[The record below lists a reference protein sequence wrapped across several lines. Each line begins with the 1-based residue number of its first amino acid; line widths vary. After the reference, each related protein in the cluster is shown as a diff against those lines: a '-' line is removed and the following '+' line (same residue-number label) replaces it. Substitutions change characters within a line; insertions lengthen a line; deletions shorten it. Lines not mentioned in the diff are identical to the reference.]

1 MPIVIGLG
9 DENAWNDPLNVYGGK
24 PAQSEATKPTISGR
38 DYEDV
43 VNTVI
48 AEAAGEGD
56 DGMAAVA
63 SVIRNRADKRGKSL
77 ADIVRE
83 PKQFTGYEAPGPDAV
98 KAMQDPQ
105 MRARAAS
112 IVDRVL
118 AGELPDVTGGADH
131 YHADYVQPDWASKMP
146 QTAKVGR
153 HIFYRDGER
162 GGQKAS
168 AYAPGLDVGTA
179 SDPFAAVLRGDAG
192 RQVLSPLKDQPAGN
206 DVLLSKL
213 QPGKPASY
221 IADLHDDMRAGLTTM
236 FTEAPDFVREGLDIL
251 SGARTPEKQ
260 AQIIADNA
268 GKYGFSRRAWEAD
281 VEAMGPVEAGKKWR
295 PMFRELGVTKNIGM
309 PGGSN
314 HQHGTATDLGW
325 KGGPFSSAPKEVRDW
340 VHTNAG
346 NYGLAF
352 PMAHEPWHI
361 ETANARAGGNAK
373 QAQGKTIV
381 VDGAFK
387 TSDPMGLM
395 AGGNPF
401 EAIAS
406 QQQAAT
412 DQTEADTADG
422 FERSRIAAE
431 NERHNAEVQKAAAA
445 DPSRYELVDEAAAQD
460 WQKTWNAENQSSG
473 RAGDF
478 VRNFGIGAAQ
488 TSQSISNLNELL
500 ISKLPGGDWINEKL
514 NSIERWM
521 GGGKTVA
528 EARKESIE
536 RQAASRSEEG
546 KAAAEKTVFQKDSWA
561 LGDALSDPDWYLM
574 QIAQSAPSTIA
585 TMAPSGLLARGAFT
599 AAMASGAGEVA
610 AAGAAA
616 KMATV
621 AGGVTEGILGGAQSA
636 LSIKEKIAAIPRDQ
650 LLQSDAVK
658 QLIADGKTEDEAI
671 RAVSDDAQVQGLVT
685 AGVATGIFGGMGD
698 RAMAQIIGEGIGG
711 GIARRVATGA
721 VKGAVGEGVFEEM
734 PQNVAQTV
742 AENAA
747 MRGVKPDQQ
756 LFEGGAEAAAS
767 GLAAGAAMG
776 GGMGA
781 VGGAMSPRAPG
792 ASDATDAPD
801 TEPPMPATQEPKG
814 PVGRAVQHAEQ
825 QIAARAAPAPGAEQG
840 SALPE
845 VGATV
850 RVDADGIAPF
860 MGQIEGYEGSEAV
873 VIDNGS
879 GEVYQ
884 IPIENLTRIAPAIGQ
899 AATPDAGPQ
908 PINDSI
914 PEYSSDPALEPMQP
928 RGTDIQTEP
937 LPPASEQK
945 PATERFPSAPLPG
958 ERVIV
963 DDPNGGRFPAK
974 VRSYEEGAT
983 EALVVTDD
991 GKELQVPVASLAVS
1005 KLTDKQV
1012 EAQELKRNPPVDR
1025 TEERAAAGPNSRA
1038 VSGRTVVMPDDR
1050 HARLYDLGRDRTLTK
1065 RTLGASQLDL
1075 GGVNNPEL
1083 QALATEF
1090 KVTPQAIEAMADDYR
1105 YRVERAAK
1113 SATSDMPQRVAPVN
1127 ERRLMQWQR
1136 EAAKA
1141 APESHAQEQTAG
1153 MWWDA
1158 ELTEMDRKRI
1168 LAEAGVKRSEKMMW
1182 AGFTPGIRAKLEPF
1196 RVKQV
1201 DEPNDQVDGMSAS
1214 VGDNASAVDTAAH
1227 KAATSP
1233 SNDMPEP
1240 TQAQKEAGN
1249 YKLGHLRIGGLDI
1262 SVENPA
1268 GSERKGVDPSGKP
1281 WSVEMKSHYGYIK
1294 GTVGKDK
1301 DHIDVFLR
1309 PGTETLSDDSPVF
1322 VVDQQSEKGSFDEH
1336 KVMLGFE
1343 SEEAAKAAYLENYTA
1358 GWNGLR
1364 SITPTTLGAFKQWT
1378 AQGDTTKPFAPK
1390 APPTADPYDEVHR
1403 RMGVRVS
1410 PKDFVSDVANKKLQT
1425 AAVIDTRGKLWVL
1438 KPTTNPA
1445 GDHAE
1450 FFGELIGRDL
1460 VPFDKTGYVTVTS
1473 YSGQIGATS
1482 DGPMSVAQSST
1493 VNAIR
1498 SAAERYGVNYT
1509 GEQPDAAAGTA
1520 VRVDNDRAAS
1530 AEPAEQNRTDA
1541 EEAQNG
1547 PSDVAEKRR
1556 RAGAGSPVASGR
1568 KDVAPATRNADTNT
1582 ALTPAFDASKYPW
1595 NDVWGSEAEVI
1606 SDALSR
1612 LSSTNG
1618 GDQPLVD
1625 LIRSGASDAEL
1636 LNFIGTRWGIGGAGG
1651 NRYMVETSAGPTVTV
1666 ILEKDDGKKRVV
1678 LKGPKLA
1685 RALREEFNVSLDE
1698 MRAKAEGEQ
1707 EKPKA
1712 KPEVSENKIF
1722 TSDAAERARALLRSK
1737 FEIKPGNILRNEVDT
1752 EAGSFSIAGTPTVT
1766 EVLQATLDSA
1776 NEIEK
1781 DLAEKVISFVGNV
1794 KVRFVNREAM
1804 SRIAPGAAGA
1814 FDTSAAP
1821 DSVMITILNDRSKSA
1836 VRRIALHE
1844 AIHAMTV
1851 QRIKQNRWAMSL
1863 RSIQQAISDHLRDN
1877 PVTSPRLSAIIKNA
1891 LQSEEE
1897 VLSYGMTDPEFQ
1909 RFLNSVT
1916 LSKQQWEDI
1925 SGETAGPRRSA
1936 WFGLVSMV
1944 RRILNLPKNTHS
1956 ALEATIRVTEAM
1968 SQTPTLS
1975 AASVRP
1981 QIFRSDIDPEMM
1993 QAGITLAGYHI
2004 ERGARTFAAYAGA
2017 MLADLGEVAR
2027 PYLKSWYMGV
2037 KYDPRATAFDGMSSA
2052 AEVDAADVNAIG
2064 GNDEP
2069 AELEDDGAGALEA
2082 EPAGTIPPVEGG
2094 RKAGSRTGSGG
2105 GADIPRGDTA
2115 RGERGEPRRR
2125 VADDEGAV
2133 SPSASKPGASGSSK
2147 PDATG
2152 PRRDARRAE
2161 DNAGE
2166 VGPFGPIL
2174 RGYEGRWR
2182 DAALELERLQTG
2194 DAIGALHHKDVGPI
2208 DLVWGKAG
2216 NDRSDGFGL
2225 AKLIAWHPEVL
2236 VDLQGTLDAMEVV
2249 SRSDNRIQ
2257 LQNPGKSKAGVRLSW
2272 DGKTKHWLISAFVM
2286 GERRSERSTDR
2297 LANIW
2302 ADASSAPPPIENI
2315 TDKLKNVQ
2323 SAAVPAQKQAADF
2336 AISADDKIGQG
2347 GAKTKFANNVAAIRL
2362 LRTLTD
2368 EQRPAT
2374 RDEQATLAKWVGWG
2388 GLREAF
2394 GRDDGS
2400 VSKGWEK
2407 QAAELRDLLT
2417 PEEYRAAEASTRNA
2431 HYTAPEVAS
2440 AMWSIAQRLGFRG
2453 GQVLEPSVGVG
2464 NFIGLMPGDVRSG
2477 SRVTGVELDH
2487 ITGGIAK
2494 HLYPGANI
2502 QAPVGFETFSM
2513 PDGYFDLAIG
2523 NPPFGSERLYDK
2535 GRPHLRKMAIHNFFF
2550 AKSIEGLKPGGVLAM
2565 VVTNRFLDNGSMVT
2579 RQLISK
2585 QADLIGAI
2593 RLPNTAFLK
2602 NAGTEVTT
2610 DIVLFQKRA
2619 PGTEPAS
2626 NAWLETVDYR
2636 GADGKPVPLN
2646 RYFIDN
2652 PQMMLGEFGAYGTMY
2667 GPDEPALIAPKG
2679 QDLPAELEKAIN
2691 RLPSGI
2697 MSAPGAKPVIA
2708 EKVAEGVEDVH
2719 VGSLFLADGQ
2729 VHQRMPDSL
2738 GQPQS
2743 KPVEFPNE
2751 KAKERVS
2758 GMVRVRD
2765 VFARLRRAQIDENAS
2780 EKQVENL
2787 RAMLNK
2793 AYDAFVSKHGPI
2805 NADGNKRLFRDDPTW
2820 PQISA
2825 LENNFD
2831 KGISDAVAKTT
2842 GEKARAPSAEKAP
2855 IFRKRTQEPYHPPIH
2870 AETAKDALAQTL
2882 NERGRVDMKYMQSLY
2897 GKGEEDITSEL
2908 GPLLFKTP
2916 SGAHEVADA
2925 YLSGNVKA
2933 KLAEAERAA
2942 ETDPDF
2948 RRNIAALRDVIP
2960 ADIEP
2965 VDIDVKPGAPWV
2977 PGKHVADFINHITE
2991 SRGATAHYSKMQGAW
3006 ALDIPH
3012 AAATAETLWGTGRA
3026 SVGQIVTAALNGKS
3040 AQVFNRDANGNAV
3053 IDQAATDAAN
3063 EKVERVK
3070 TEWQR
3075 WLWDN
3080 DARRDELA
3088 RLYNDT
3094 FNTDVVRVYDGE
3106 HLTLPGKVSDDII
3119 TLRPHQKSFVWRT
3132 LQSSVALADHTVGA
3146 GKTFALIAS
3155 VMEKRRTGQAKKPL
3169 LTVPNHLVGQWAA
3182 DFVKLYPGAKVLAA
3196 TKRDFERENRKRLM
3210 ARITTGDWDA
3220 VIIAHSQF
3228 GLIGVAPESEAK
3240 FIEQQIVD
3248 MEASI
3253 RDMRQQTGEKSR
3265 NVNQLA
3271 KQRQNLET
3279 KLKTLLD
3286 AGRKDDGLYFDDL
3299 GVDALY
3305 VDEFHEFKNLPF
3317 VTGMQRVAGLG
3328 NPAGSKK
3335 ATDMYLKIQQVIER
3349 TGGNIVVATGT
3360 PLSNTMAE
3368 MYTLQRY
3375 LSPKVLTRLGIAHFD
3390 AWARVF
3396 GDVVTDWELSPS
3408 GQYKL
3413 NTRFARFVNIPELMT
3428 QYLSFA
3434 DVISNDDIKAQLAA
3448 QGKTLPLPKI
3458 KGGKPTNI
3466 TVERSPDQ
3474 ASYIGEG
3481 SMGAD
3486 GSLSFPAGSLVYRAE
3501 NLPKKAEK
3509 GADNMLKV
3517 MSDARKAALDMRL
3530 IDPGYGDYSGS
3541 KVNRAADEMK
3551 RIYDEWGAEK
3561 GAQLVFID
3569 LSTPKK
3575 AKAKEEAALRALIK
3589 RADDGD
3595 EAAQEKLD
3603 AMSPDEFLAL
3613 ESPFSVYDDLRDKL
3627 IERGVPAAEIAFI
3640 HDANTELQKEE
3651 LFGKVRSGRIRFLFG
3666 STAKMGAGTNVQNR
3680 LVALHHLDA
3689 PWRPSDLE
3697 QRDGRIVRQGN
3708 ELYAA
3713 DPTGFEVEILRYA
3726 TKNTLDARQW
3736 QGIEAKARFIGQIR
3750 KGDVKT
3756 RVIEDIAGEAANAA
3770 EMKAAASGNPL
3781 ILEEMDTRRRLRQ
3794 LEAQATEHERE
3805 QHRIKAKMRDVDA
3818 ERTLIEGRA
3827 DAVAVDAASAAA
3839 LAAKPFSAVVA
3850 GETVEKPKEFGAALL
3865 AAMRNAIVDGTENQ
3879 KIGSYGDFQLSIEHN
3894 YQSNFTVIIDGAR
3907 EHNVT
3912 VSDAGEQ
3919 DATGL
3924 AMQIIN
3930 TVKRLQNVPVLDS
3943 ERAAELTKQAPAL
3956 EKQLGPWAGVQ
3967 ELSDT
3972 AAKHR
3977 RLIDALKPKAKPA
3990 AGVAP
3995 ATGTTDTPDM
4005 LPSNKDK
4012 RPDPLMTGT
4021 GNNFRSLKAPP
4032 VQPGQSL
4039 LDWATKAVLAKGRAD
4054 GNEYLVAVEDDGSL
4068 IEHGTTSD
4076 RRNVGLSLKL
4086 ERAMLNPDRQI
4097 AIFHNHPAN
4106 GPISRQDMTQ
4116 LAYPGV
4122 YSVWALGHDGKNT
4135 RVSLAAGAR
4144 DALGLKNAEPATVI
4158 AKMSDLARALTIAEG
4173 KLRDGIQNLV
4183 NDRVIT
4189 GDQASTAHLE
4199 SMPLV
4204 AARAGVIDY
4213 QTNEPYDVGQVPGLD
4228 GLIDDAALI
4237 LSGALFNERNAKKIA
4252 DARVRGPA
4260 KSVRHIAE
4268 LERLAGGYQQVAAQQ
4283 SGSSALHEGSAGDY
4297 SAKAAGTVTRERI
4310 TRELSGRLTDIQPAL
4325 LKAIPLNYFTELARP
4340 NMKAVGDYLRV
4351 KRLMDAFRGE
4361 KHAAADE
4368 VAGDWIKYARLGLLG
4383 KDKTR
4388 AQALSDLM
4396 HQSTIYGIDPSQTD
4410 EETTQKFYYEVL
4422 RKKYMAL
4429 SPAGR
4434 ALYQRVRDAYKAQA
4448 EELDQILLD
4457 NVRKAQQI
4465 AQDRAADRYKRT
4477 LQKIRDAGLSPL
4489 DRRRAEEDAE
4499 SAYKAEKTKSTWAAK
4514 ARMTKMRIAFEST
4527 RVQPPYFPL
4536 GRFGRYFVTLR
4547 NADGSVASFSKFE
4560 KAADRDRF
4568 ADEVAAQYADFKIEK
4583 GVMEQGSDL
4592 RRAMDPRMVA
4602 EIETMLGD
4610 AGVGNDV
4617 MDMIW
4622 QRYLETMPD
4631 LSTRKR
4637 FIHRKGTAG
4646 YDKDALRVFSS
4657 HMFHA
4662 AHQMAKVKFGLELQ
4676 ELVNQ
4681 TTEQAKEADDQTR
4694 AMTLANELSKRHDW
4708 VMNPTGSKVAQTMT
4722 SAAFVWFMAASPA
4735 SAAVNMAQTYMMGVP
4750 ILGAKFGGALNA
4762 ARALVATSYVKDADL
4777 KSDEQSALDAF
4788 MSSGLI
4794 DRTQSH
4800 DLAGV
4805 GETGVDYT
4813 PLRARIM
4820 GVLSWAFHKAEVW
4833 NRRTVALA
4841 AYRLAREA
4849 GQDYLTAV
4857 DTAHELT
4864 WKTHFDYSNSSRPAL
4879 MQNDFAKVAL
4889 VFRQYNINMLYRVFR
4904 DVQQSIAGES
4914 AQAKR
4919 EARFQL
4925 AGVIGMMTLVGGLT
4939 GTFGF
4944 NLAMTLAGM
4953 VFGDDDDPID
4963 FAEGFKADVVNIL
4976 GPELGGILLNG
4987 APGHYL
4993 GIDLSSR
5000 IGMPDLWWRS
5010 PAQELQGKDEY
5021 MYWVSQSLGATV
5033 SLGEQ
5038 LFRGAELISEGD
5050 VARGVEILA
5059 PKFVRDLMKSY
5070 RYANEGLTTIR
5081 GDEMMTPERIGWHG
5095 VVAQALGFTPAA
5107 VSETWE
5113 RNSAMKNAETKLMD
5127 ERQRLVNK
5135 WAMAAMDG
5143 DKAGVEEATKAI
5155 SKWNAVPIHQ
5165 PVAIKKETLQ
5175 RSIKTRAAND
5185 AKRQDGTLIKNEILG
5200 RRLRDA
5206 MAERVY

>member
-9 DENAWNDPLNVYGGK
+9 DETAWNDPLNVYGGK
-24 PAQSEATKPTISGR
+24 PVEAEAAKPTITGR

-43 VNTVI
+43 VSTVI

-168 AYAPGLDVGTA
+168 AYAPGLDVGAA
-179 SDPFAAVLRGDAG
+179 SDPFAAVLRGDGG
-192 RQVLSPLKDQPAGN
+192 RQVSSPLKDQPAGN

-221 IADLHDDMRAGLTTM
+221 IADLHDDMRSGLTTM
-236 FTEAPDFVREGLDIL
+236 FTDAPDFVREGLDIL

-295 PMFRELGVTKNIGM
+295 PTFRELGVTKNIGM

-361 ETANARAGGNAK
+361 ETANARAGDGAGPAK
-373 QAQGKTIV
+373 SGSDGQKVGRTIV

-387 TSDPMGLM
+387 ASDPMGLM

-422 FERSRIAAE
+422 FEQSRIAAE

-460 WQKTWNAENQSSG
+460 WQKAWNAENQSSG

-478 VRNFGIGAAQ
+478 LRNFGIGAAQ

-521 GGGKTVA
+521 GGGKTAA
-528 EARKESIE
+528 EARKEGIE

-546 KAAAEKTVFQKDSWA
+546 KAAAEKTVFEPGTLTFSSDNA
-561 LGDALSDPDWYLM
+561 LTDPDWYLM

-621 AGGVTEGILGGAQSA
+621 AGGFTEGILGGAQSA

-711 GIARRVATGA
+711 GIARRTAAGA
-721 VKGAVGEGVFEEM
+721 AKGMVGEGVFEEM

-747 MRGVKPDQQ
+747 MRRVNPDQS
-756 LFEGGAEAAAS
+756 LTEGIAEAAAS

-792 ASDATDAPD
+792 ASDTSPAPD
-801 TEPPMPATQEPKG
+801 AEPPMPAAPEPKG

-825 QIAARAAPAPGAEQG
+825 QIAARTAPAPGAEQG

-860 MGQIEGYEGSEAV
+860 MGQIEGYDGNEAV

-899 AATPDAGPQ
+899 AVTPDVGPQ

-914 PEYSSDPALEPMQP
+914 PEYSSDPALEPMPP
-928 RGTDIQTEP
+928 RGGEIQTGP
-937 LPPASEQK
+937 LPPTTEQK

-1012 EAQELKRNPPVDR
+1012 EAQEIKRNPPVDR

-1038 VSGRTVVMPDDR
+1038 VSGRTVVLPDDR

-1141 APESHAQEQTAG
+1141 APQSATQEQTAG

-1227 KAATSP
+1227 EAATSP
-1233 SNDMPEP
+1233 RNDTPEP

-1268 GSERKGVDPSGKP
+1268 GSERKGVDPSGKS

-1343 SEEAAKAAYLENYTA
+1343 SEEAAKVAYLENYTA
-1358 GWNGLR
+1358 GWTGLR

-1378 AQGDTTKPFAPK
+1378 AQGDTTKPFRSR
-1390 APPTADPYDEVHR
+1390 E
-1403 RMGVRVS
+1403 
-1410 PKDFVSDVANKKLQT
+1410 KL
-1425 AAVIDTRGKLWVL
+1425 
-1438 KPTTNPA
+1438 N
-1445 GDHAE
+1445 
-1450 FFGELIGRDL
+1450 
-1460 VPFDKTGYVTVTS
+1460 
-1473 YSGQIGATS
+1473 
-1482 DGPMSVAQSST
+1482 
-1493 VNAIR
+1493 
-1498 SAAERYGVNYT
+1498 
-1509 GEQPDAAAGTA
+1509 AAAGTA

-1530 AEPAEQNRTDA
+1530 AEPAEQNRTNA

-1556 RAGAGSPVASGR
+1556 RTGAGSPVASGR
-1568 KDVAPATRNADTNT
+1568 KDVAPATRNADTDT

-1685 RALREEFNVSLDE
+1685 KALREEFKVSLDE
-1698 MRAKAEGEQ
+1698 MRAKAEGAEEKSAQRRDYASLIKSLEDGLKSWPKGNKLLEAKLALAKRLQSLTDSEWEKVRPSFISDPAMDPGVTLQPENGMAAIDAALADEQ
-1707 EKPKA
+1707 ERPKA

-1722 TSDAAERARALLRSK
+1722 TADAAERARALLRSK
-1737 FEIKPGNILRNEVDT
+1737 
-1752 EAGSFSIAGTPTVT
+1752 
-1766 EVLQATLDSA
+1766 
-1776 NEIEK
+1776 
-1781 DLAEKVISFVGNV
+1781 
-1794 KVRFVNREAM
+1794 
-1804 SRIAPGAAGA
+1804 
-1814 FDTSAAP
+1814 
-1821 DSVMITILNDRSKSA
+1821 LN
-1836 VRRIALHE
+1836 
-1844 AIHAMTV
+1844 
-1851 QRIKQNRWAMSL
+1851 Q
-1863 RSIQQAISDHLRDN
+1863 
-1877 PVTSPRLSAIIKNA
+1877 
-1891 LQSEEE
+1891 
-1897 VLSYGMTDPEFQ
+1897 
-1909 RFLNSVT
+1909 LNS
-1916 LSKQQWEDI
+1916 
-1925 SGETAGPRRSA
+1925 G
-1936 WFGLVSMV
+1936 
-1944 RRILNLPKNTHS
+1944 
-1956 ALEATIRVTEAM
+1956 
-1968 SQTPTLS
+1968 
-1975 AASVRP
+1975 
-1981 QIFRSDIDPEMM
+1981 IDPEIM

-2064 GNDEP
+2064 GNNEP
-2069 AELEDDGAGALEA
+2069 AKLEDDGAGALEA
-2082 EPAGTIPPVEGG
+2082 EPAGAVPPVEGG
-2094 RKAGSRTGSGG
+2094 RKAGRRAGSSG
-2105 GADIPRGDTA
+2105 GADIPRGDAA
-2115 RGERGEPRRR
+2115 RGERGEPGRR

-2133 SPSASKPGASGSSK
+2133 SPSASKPRADGSSK

-2152 PRRDARRAE
+2152 PRRDARRAK
-2161 DNAGE
+2161 DDASE

-2216 NDRSDGFGL
+2216 DDRSDGFGL

-2336 AISADDKIGQG
+2336 AISADDQIGQG
-2347 GAKTKFANNVAAIRL
+2347 GAKTKFVNNVAAIRL
-2362 LRTLTD
+2362 LRTLND

-2464 NFIGLMPGDVRSG
+2464 NFIGLMPGDVRSA

-2579 RQLISK
+2579 RQFISK

-3551 RIYDEWGAEK
+3551 RIYEGWGAEK

-3589 RADDGD
+3589 RADEGD

-3613 ESPFSVYDDLRDKL
+3613 ESPFSVYDDLREKL

-3651 LFGKVRSGRIRFLFG
+3651 LFGKVRSGRVRFLFG

-4204 AARAGVIDY
+4204 AARAGLIDY
-4213 QTNEPYDVGQVPGLD
+4213 QTNEPYDVGQVPRLD
-4228 GLIDDAALI
+4228 SLIDDAALI

-4568 ADEVAAQYADFKIEK
+4568 AGEVAAQYADFKIEM

>member
-24 PAQSEATKPTISGR
+24 PVEAETSKPTISGR

-63 SVIRNRADKRGKSL
+63 SVIRNRADKRGKSP
-77 ADIVRE
+77 AEIVRE

-221 IADLHDDMRAGLTTM
+221 IADLHDDMRSGLTTM
-236 FTEAPDFVREGLDIL
+236 FTEAPNFVRDGLDIL

-295 PMFRELGVTKNIGM
+295 PTFRELGVTKNIGM

-422 FERSRIAAE
+422 FEQSRIAAE

-528 EARKESIE
+528 EARKKGIE

-776 GGMGA
+776 SGMGA

-792 ASDATDAPD
+792 ASDMSPAPD
-801 TEPPMPATQEPKG
+801 AEPPMPAAPEPKG

-825 QIAARAAPAPGAEQG
+825 QIAARAAPAPGPEQG

-860 MGQIEGYEGSEAV
+860 MGQIEGYDGSEAV

-914 PEYSSDPALEPMQP
+914 PEYSSDPALEPMPP

-1025 TEERAAAGPNSRA
+1025 SEERAAAGPNSRA
-1038 VSGRTVVMPDDR
+1038 VSGRTVVLPDDR

-1227 KAATSP
+1227 EAATSP
-1233 SNDMPEP
+1233 SNDTPEP

-1343 SEEAAKAAYLENYTA
+1343 SEDAAKAAYLENYTA
-1358 GWNGLR
+1358 GWTGLR

-1425 AAVIDTRGKLWVL
+1425 AAVIDPRGKLWVL

-1556 RAGAGSPVASGR
+1556 RGGAGSPVASSR
-1568 KDVAPATRNADTNT
+1568 KDVAPATRNADTDT

-1595 NDVWGSEAEVI
+1595 NDVWGSDAEAI

-1625 LIRSGASDAEL
+1625 LIRSGASDGEL

-1685 RALREEFNVSLDE
+1685 KALREEFKVSLDE
-1698 MRAKAEGEQ
+1698 MRAKAEGAQ

-1737 FEIKPGNILRNEVDT
+1737 
-1752 EAGSFSIAGTPTVT
+1752 
-1766 EVLQATLDSA
+1766 
-1776 NEIEK
+1776 
-1781 DLAEKVISFVGNV
+1781 
-1794 KVRFVNREAM
+1794 
-1804 SRIAPGAAGA
+1804 
-1814 FDTSAAP
+1814 
-1821 DSVMITILNDRSKSA
+1821 LN
-1836 VRRIALHE
+1836 
-1844 AIHAMTV
+1844 
-1851 QRIKQNRWAMSL
+1851 Q
-1863 RSIQQAISDHLRDN
+1863 
-1877 PVTSPRLSAIIKNA
+1877 
-1891 LQSEEE
+1891 
-1897 VLSYGMTDPEFQ
+1897 
-1909 RFLNSVT
+1909 LNS
-1916 LSKQQWEDI
+1916 
-1925 SGETAGPRRSA
+1925 G
-1936 WFGLVSMV
+1936 
-1944 RRILNLPKNTHS
+1944 
-1956 ALEATIRVTEAM
+1956 
-1968 SQTPTLS
+1968 
-1975 AASVRP
+1975 
-1981 QIFRSDIDPEMM
+1981 IDPEIM

-2082 EPAGTIPPVEGG
+2082 EPAGAVPPVEGG

-2105 GADIPRGDTA
+2105 GADIPRGDAA

-2166 VGPFGPIL
+2166 VGTS
-2174 RGYEGRWR
+2174 GR
-2182 DAALELERLQTG
+2182 Q
-2194 DAIGALHHKDVGPI
+2194 
-2208 DLVWGKAG
+2208 
-2216 NDRSDGFGL
+2216 
-2225 AKLIAWHPEVL
+2225 
-2236 VDLQGTLDAMEVV
+2236 
-2249 SRSDNRIQ
+2249 
-2257 LQNPGKSKAGVRLSW
+2257 
-2272 DGKTKHWLISAFVM
+2272 
-2286 GERRSERSTDR
+2286 RSERSTDR
-2297 LANIW
+2297 PADTR

-2336 AISADDKIGQG
+2336 AISADDQIGQG

-2440 AMWSIAQRLGFRG
+2440 AIWSIAQRLGFRG

-2464 NFIGLMPGDVRSG
+2464 NFIGLMPGEVRSG

-3486 GSLSFPAGSLVYRAE
+3486 GALSFPAGSLVYRAE

-3551 RIYDEWGAEK
+3551 RIYDGWGAEK

-3726 TKNTLDARQW
+3726 TKNTLDARQR

-4204 AARAGVIDY
+4204 AARAGLIDY
-4213 QTNEPYDVGQVPGLD
+4213 QTNEPYDVGQVPRLD
-4228 GLIDDAALI
+4228 SLIDDAALI

-4568 ADEVAAQYADFKIEK
+4568 AGEVAAQYADFKIEK